1 LQRICVFCGSSAGAR
16 PEYRQAAERL
26 GEVVAARGLSVVYG
40 GGRVGLMGAVADSA
54 LAAGAEV
61 IGVIPR
67 ALALKE
73 IAHNC
78 LTALHVVDSMHA
90 RKAMMAELADAFVA
104 LPGGFGT
111 FEEFCEIITWGQLG
125 IHRKPIGLLDIA
137 GYYGPLISMFD
148 HATAEGFV
156 RPEHRALVLQAS
168 EPEELLD
175 TLASWRPDGL
185 ESVEKWIRRDET

>member
-26 GEVVAARGLSVVYG
+26 GEVIAARGLSVVYG

-73 IAHNC
+73 IAHNG

-156 RPEHRALVLQAS
+156 RAEHRALVLQAS
-168 EPEELLD
+168 EPEELLER
-175 TLASWRPDGL
+175 LASWRPDGL